1 MEKKPNQ
8 KEIVDLINNSKKPLK
23 LNAIVDRLKIDRKY
37 RPGVKRVLRDL
48 VRDNLINKYK
58 NTYVSKEA
66 KQDIVITGKVDL
78 KKDFGFLL
86 VNDGEDVFLNK
97 RTIENLLPGD
107 EIEVYVKK
115 SERGG
120 KEGVLKRV
128 ISRTQNPVICRIVK
142 YGNYFAVPLNRESP
156 FIRIKQDGEIREGDV
171 ILARVI
177 ETGGKLTGNIIS
189 KLYDTNDISQY
200 KEFILNK
207 YEIERIFPADVV
219 KEADNIK
226 NTDHK
231 NTSGRVDLRDEV
243 VITID
248 PADAKDFDDAVSL
261 TRQDN
266 GYVLGVHIADVSYYV
281 KEGTH
286 LDNEARKRAFSVYLP
301 EEVYPMLPEKLS
313 ADVCSL
319 RENEDRLTFSI
330 FIRFDENAGIKSY
343 DIKETMIKNK
353 KRFTYEEVEN
363 ILKDK
368 SHVKDDDIK
377 NVLFLMNELKEKLRK
392 KFRQNGNVDF
402 SLGEP
407 EFKYDRNK
415 KIIDVKRKELLESHK
430 IIEYFMISANICAAD
445 FILKNRKYG
454 IFRVHPRPFN
464 KDVMEFNAFLKILGL
479 NAKLK
484 KGTNKEFQKILDVA
498 SKSNLRYLIEKNL
511 LKAMPLAKYSEKNT
525 GHFGLGLDKYTHFTS
540 PIRRYA
546 DLLVHR
552 MVKKSIKFHQS
563 DLPDKSRLKFLA
575 EFISDREEKTEKAEN
590 EIFRIYLLDFLKKR
604 MGDSFPATITKIT
617 KNGIVAELDEYPVDG
632 FIDFDTMDDD
642 YYVYDSRNMTA
653 FGKRTG
659 KIYRL
664 GSRISVIIVRIDMD
678 SQKMLLEIE

>member
-1 MEKKPNQ
+1 
-8 KEIVDLINNSKKPLK
+8 LK
-23 LNAIVDRLKIDRKY
+23 LNAILDRLKIDRKY
-37 RPGVKRVLRDL
+37 RPGVKRILREL
-48 VRDNLINKYK
+48 VKDNFINKYK
-58 NTYVSKEA
+58 NTYVSKEV
-66 KQDIVITGKVDL
+66 KQDNVITGKVDL

-107 EIEVYVKK
+107 EIEAYVKK

-128 ISRTQNPVICRIVK
+128 IRRTQNPVICRIVK
-142 YGNYFAVPLNRESP
+142 YGFYFAVPLNRESP
-156 FIRIKQDGEIREGDV
+156 FIGIKQDGEIKEGDV
-171 ILARVI
+171 ILIRVI

-189 KLYDTNDISQY
+189 KLYDTNNIEQY

-207 YEIERIFPADVV
+207 YEIERVFPAEVL

-231 NTSGRVDLRDEV
+231 NTSERVDLRDEV

-248 PADAKDFDDAVSL
+248 PVDAKDFDDAVSL
-261 TRQDN
+261 TRQDG
-266 GYVLGVHIADVSYYV
+266 GYRLGVHIADVSSYV
-281 KEGTH
+281 KEGH
-286 LDNEARKRAFSVYLP
+286 PLDNEARKRSFSTYLP

-313 ADVCSL
+313 TDVCSL
-319 RENEDRLTFSI
+319 HENEDRLTFSI
-330 FIRFDENAGIKSY
+330 FISFDGNAEIKSY
-343 DIKETMIKNK
+343 DIKETIIKNK
-353 KRFTYEEVEN
+353 KRFTYEEVEDVLEN
-363 ILKDK
+363 KKDI
-368 SHVKDDDIK
+368 KDNSIK

-407 EFKYDRNK
+407 AFKYDGNK
-415 KIIDVKRKELLESHK
+415 KIIDIKRKEPLESHK

-445 FILKNRKYG
+445 FILKNHKYG

-464 KDVMEFNAFLKILGL
+464 KDIMEFNAFLKILGI
-479 NAKLK
+479 NVKLK
-484 KGTNKEFQKILDVA
+484 KGTNKEFQKILDIA
-498 SKSNLRYLIEKNL
+498 SKSEMRYLIEKNL

-525 GHFGLGLDKYTHFTS
+525 GHFGLGIDKYTHFTS

-552 MVKKSIKFHQS
+552 MIKKLISRQQS
-563 DLPDKSRLKFLA
+563 DFPDKSRLKFFA
-575 EFISDREEKTEKAEN
+575 RNISDREEKTEKAEN
-590 EIFRIYLLDFLKKR
+590 EIFRIYALDFLKKR
-604 MGDSFPATITKIT
+604 MGDSFYATITKIT
-617 KNGIVAELDEYPVDG
+617 KNGIVAELDEYPVEG

-642 YYVYDSRNMTA
+642 YYVYDSGNMVT

-664 GSRISVIIVRIDMD
+664 GNRISVIIVRIDMD